1 MQIKLKYISHV
12 GNKSIL
18 VGSLTDITEQREV
31 EMELSRYRTAILNH
45 KTEYGK
51 ILVVDDEKRNRDR
64 IRAVFEDEYEVLEA
78 ENGEAAIGLLKENN
92 YEIDVIF
99 LDLAMPVM
107 DGIRFLEEKKKDEGM
122 EEIPVIVITSDDT
135 SQKQIQAITLGASD
149 YIVKPFVGET
159 LRKRTRNVLES
170 KRNLE
175 KYVHTAKENMKK
187 V

>member
-1 MQIKLKYISHV
+1 M
-12 GNKSIL
+12 
-18 VGSLTDITEQREV
+18 
-31 EMELSRYRTAILNH
+31 
-45 KTEYGK
+45 
-51 ILVVDDEKRNRDR
+51 
-64 IRAVFEDEYEVLEA
+64 
-78 ENGEAAIGLLKENN
+78 
-92 YEIDVIF
+92 IF

>member
-1 MQIKLKYISHV
+1 MKNNIKQQILI
-12 GNKSIL
+12 
-18 VGSLTDITEQREV
+18 
-31 EMELSRYRTAILNH
+31 
-45 KTEYGK
+45 
-51 ILVVDDEKRNRDR
+51 VDDSALNREILSEMLHSDFR
-64 IRAVFEDEYEVLEA
+64 ILEA